1 MKNIGGFDNLE
12 IFEPVKSPQI
22 KNYRHKIQYPVS
34 QTKNSKRILAGYY
47 KQSSHELVNIKYC
60 PIQPEICDEIIEFIR
75 NEAPKCN
82 VTGYVEKNNNGE
94 LRHVVI
100 RSSFYSKKNLIVL
113 VVNSNEPSYGIVNLA
128 KKIYENFELVAVVCV
143 NFNTK
148 KNNTILGEQ
157 TNCIIGEE
165 YIEEKLS
172 DKIFKIGAQTFF
184 QVNPQS
190 AENIFNYVKK
200 YISENFD
207 KPVVLDAYAGI
218 SAFGI
223 CVSDVAKSVV

>member
-1 MKNIGGFDNLE
+1 MQKVCGACQLQHIDYFHQLEIKHQIVKDAMKNIGGFDNLE

-34 QTKNSKRILAGYY
+34 QTKNSQRILAGYY

-128 KKIYENFELVAVVCV
+128 KKIYENFGRH
-143 NFNTK
+143 FPQK
-148 KNNTILGEQ
+148 K
-157 TNCIIGEE
+157 
-165 YIEEKLS
+165 
-172 DKIFKIGAQTFF
+172 
-184 QVNPQS
+184 
-190 AENIFNYVKK
+190 
-200 YISENFD
+200 
-207 KPVVLDAYAGI
+207 
-218 SAFGI
+218 
-223 CVSDVAKSVV
+223 